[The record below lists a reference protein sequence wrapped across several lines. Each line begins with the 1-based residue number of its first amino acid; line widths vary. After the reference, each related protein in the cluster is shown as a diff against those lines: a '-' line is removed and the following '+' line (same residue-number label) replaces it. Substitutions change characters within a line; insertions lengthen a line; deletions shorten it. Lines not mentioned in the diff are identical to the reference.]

1 MLTFGQVQNSSVASI
16 ASVNVNDPQFT
27 QYVNDAVRMLI
38 ELGNNDARG
47 WWGTVQLIRGT
58 AYDGCMVW
66 PASVAA
72 VLGIKSHRHDLK
84 VKNFWYSFTNEDWQ
98 SNHWGCDWNNRR
110 RVVEFDGQT
119 CLFYPIYNSPT
130 QIAAVA
136 QSPQDANN
144 SSITLYGID
153 YQGKEVF
160 DPSLGT
166 RGITLTP
173 GSTDNFATLTAMAN
187 VTDVAKNATAGPIQ
201 LYAFNPLTGIGNL
214 LASYDGGDINPKFL
228 YSKITKVPNCQMS
241 ITALVKL
248 GFRAV
253 LNPNDII
260 PLDNVDAIKSM
271 VQAIR
276 AREASNDGLA
286 LSMERDAVRRLVA
299 QVNSHFPKEQF
310 VCSFKPFGNEPPVN
324 HLGMI

>member
-1 MLTFGQVQNSSVASI
+1 MITFAQIQNSSVANV
-16 ASVNVNDPQFT
+16 AGVNVNDPQFT

-38 ELGNNDARG
+38 EMGNGDSRG

-66 PASVAA
+66 PANVAA
-72 VLGIKSHRHDLK
+72 VLGIKQHNRQ
-84 VKNFWYSFTNEDWQ
+84 VRIANFWHSFTHEEWQ
-98 SNHWGCDWNNRR
+98 AEHWACDWHSRR
-110 RVVEFDGQT
+110 RLVEFDGQT

-130 QIAAVA
+130 QIAVMA
-136 QSPQDANN
+136 QSPQDAGVA
-144 SSITLYGID
+144 SITLYGPD
-153 YQGKEVF
+153 SNGNEVY
-160 DPSLGT
+160 DPVLGT

-173 GSTDNFATLTAMAN
+173 GSANFHTITAMAN
-187 VTDVAKNATAGPIQ
+187 VTAVAKSATAGPLQ
-201 LYAFNPLTGIGNL
+201 LYAFNQINGVGNL
-214 LASYDGGDINPKFL
+214 LATYEGGDVNPKFL
-228 YSKITKVPNCQMS
+228 YSRLERASNCPMN

-253 LNPNDII
+253 TNPNDIV
-260 PLDNVDAIKSM
+260 PLDSVDAIKSM

-276 AREASNDGLA
+276 ARESGNDDVA
-286 LSMERDAVRRLVA
+286 LRQEKDALRRLVA

-310 VCSFKPFGNEPPVN
+310 VVAFKPFGNEPPHN